1 MKTQSAP
8 ILSDL
13 LPASV
18 RADFP
23 ILQRKMNGKPLVF
36 LDTAASSQKP
46 QSVIDAISHYYS
58 HTHANVHRGLY
69 QLSQEAT
76 DAHEAARLRAA
87 RFFNAASEKEIIFTR
102 GTTDG
107 INTIAFCLGEHSI
120 QSGDEIL
127 ISEMEHHANIVPWQM
142 LAARKD
148 AVLKVVPVLDDGQ
161 LDMEAFDQ
169 LLTDRTKIV
178 ALVHIS
184 NTLGTINPIEEIIEK
199 AHAKDIPVLVDGAQ
213 SAPHQKIDLQALKAD
228 FYVCSA
234 HKMLGPT
241 GIGILYG
248 REKWLNALPPYQGG
262 GEMIETVRFDG
273 TTFNQL
279 PFKFEA
285 GTPNIAGTV
294 GTAAA
299 MDYIDS
305 IGIEAIAA
313 HENSLLNYAMEQL
326 SDINGI
332 QFIGTAPQ
340 KAGVI
345 SFLLDGTHPSDVGVL
360 LDKMGV
366 AVRTGHHCTQ
376 PLMQRY
382 GIPGTVRAS
391 FGPYTTAEDIDI
403 LTQSVQRAA
412 KMLR

>member
-1 MKTQSAP
+1 MIQTSAP
-8 ILSDL
+8 NKTEF
-13 LPASV
+13 AARV

-23 ILQRKMNGKPLVF
+23 ILQREMNGKPLVF

-46 QSVIDAISHYYS
+46 RQVIDAISHYYE

-76 DAHEAARLRAA
+76 DAHEEARRRAA
-87 RFFNAASEKEIIFTR
+87 AFFNAASEREIIFTK

-120 QSGDEIL
+120 EPGDEIL
-127 ISEMEHHANIVPWQM
+127 ITEMEHHANIVPWQM
-142 LAARKD
+142 MAARKG
-148 AVLKVVPVLDDGQ
+148 AHLKVVPIHDDGM
-161 LDMEAFDQ
+161 LNMEAFHEM
-169 LLTDRTKIV
+169 LTERTKILSV
-178 ALVHIS
+178 VHIS
-184 NTLGTINPIEEIIEK
+184 NTLGTINPVKRMIQK
-199 AHAKDIPVLVDGAQ
+199 AHERNIPVLVDGAQ
-213 SAPHQKIDLQALKAD
+213 SAAHQPIDLQELDAD
-228 FYVCSA
+228 FFVCSG

-248 REKWLNALPPYQGG
+248 KEKWLDALPPYQGG

-273 TTFNQL
+273 TTFNKL

-294 GTAAA
+294 GLSAA
-299 MDYIDS
+299 MKYMDE
-305 IGIEAIAA
+305 IGREEIAA
-313 HENSLLNYAMEQL
+313 HDTELLAYGTAQL
-326 SDINGI
+326 ETIDGI
-332 QFIGTAPQ
+332 QFIGQAREKT
-340 KAGVI
+340 GLI
-345 SFLLDGTHPSDVGVL
+345 SFLIDGTHPSDVGVL
-360 LDKMGV
+360 LDKMGI

-391 FGPYTTAEDIDI
+391 FGPYTTKEDIDQ
-403 LTQSVQRAA
+403 LKRGLERAA
-412 KMLR
+412 QMLR

>member
-1 MKTQSAP
+1 MIQTSAP
-8 ILSDL
+8 NKTEF
-13 LPASV
+13 AARV

-23 ILQRKMNGKPLVF
+23 ILQREMNGKPLVF

-46 QSVIDAISHYYS
+46 RQVIDAISHYYE

-76 DAHEAARLRAA
+76 DAHEEARRRAA
-87 RFFNAASEKEIIFTR
+87 AFFNAASEREIIFTK

-120 QSGDEIL
+120 EPGDEIL
-127 ISEMEHHANIVPWQM
+127 ITEMEHHANIVPWQM
-142 LAARKD
+142 MAARKG
-148 AVLKVVPVLDDGQ
+148 AHLKVVPIHDDGM
-161 LDMEAFDQ
+161 LNMEAFHEM
-169 LLTDRTKIV
+169 LTERTKILSV
-178 ALVHIS
+178 VHIS
-184 NTLGTINPIEEIIEK
+184 NTLGTINPVKRMIQK
-199 AHAKDIPVLVDGAQ
+199 AHERNIPVLVDGAQ
-213 SAPHQKIDLQALKAD
+213 SAAHQPIDLQELDAD
-228 FYVCSA
+228 FFVCSG

-248 REKWLNALPPYQGG
+248 KEKWLDALPPYQGG

-273 TTFNQL
+273 TTFNKL

-294 GTAAA
+294 GLSAA
-299 MDYIDS
+299 MKYMDE
-305 IGIEAIAA
+305 IGRKEIAA
-313 HENSLLNYAMEQL
+313 HDQELLAYATAQL
-326 SDINGI
+326 ETIDGI
-332 QFIGTAPQ
+332 QFIGQAREKT
-340 KAGVI
+340 GLI
-345 SFLLDGTHPSDVGVL
+345 SFLIDGTHPSDVGVL
-360 LDKMGV
+360 LDKMGI

-391 FGPYTTAEDIDI
+391 FGPYTTKEDIDQ
-403 LTQSVQRAA
+403 LKRGLERAA
-412 KMLR
+412 QMLR

>member
-1 MKTQSAP
+1 MIQTSAP
-8 ILSDL
+8 NKTEF
-13 LPASV
+13 AVRV

-23 ILQRKMNGKPLVF
+23 ILQREMNGKPLVF

-46 QSVIDAISHYYS
+46 RQVIDAISHYYE

-76 DAHEAARLRAA
+76 DAHEEARRRAA
-87 RFFNAASEKEIIFTR
+87 AFFNAASEREIIFTK

-120 QSGDEIL
+120 EPGDEIL
-127 ISEMEHHANIVPWQM
+127 ITEMEHHANIVPWQM
-142 LAARKD
+142 MAARKG
-148 AVLKVVPVLDDGQ
+148 AHLKVVPIHDDGM
-161 LDMEAFDQ
+161 LNMEAFHEM
-169 LLTDRTKIV
+169 LTERTKILSV
-178 ALVHIS
+178 VHIS
-184 NTLGTINPIEEIIEK
+184 NTLGTINPVKRMIQK
-199 AHAKDIPVLVDGAQ
+199 AHERNIPVLVDGAQ
-213 SAPHQKIDLQALKAD
+213 SAAHQPIDLQELDAD
-228 FYVCSA
+228 FFVCSG

-248 REKWLNALPPYQGG
+248 KEKWLDALPPYQGG

-273 TTFNQL
+273 TTFNKL

-294 GTAAA
+294 GLSAA
-299 MDYIDS
+299 MKYMHE
-305 IGIEAIAA
+305 IGRKEIAA
-313 HENSLLNYAMEQL
+313 HDQELLAYATAQL
-326 SDINGI
+326 ETIDGI
-332 QFIGTAPQ
+332 QFIGQAREKT
-340 KAGVI
+340 GLI
-345 SFLLDGTHPSDVGVL
+345 SFLIDGTHPSDVGVL
-360 LDKMGV
+360 LDKMGI

-391 FGPYTTAEDIDI
+391 FGPYTTKEDIDQ
-403 LTQSVQRAA
+403 LKRGLERAA
-412 KMLR
+412 QMLR

>member
-1 MKTQSAP
+1 MIQTSAP
-8 ILSDL
+8 NKTEF
-13 LPASV
+13 AARV

-23 ILQRKMNGKPLVF
+23 ILQREMNGKPLVF

-46 QSVIDAISHYYS
+46 QQVIDAISQYYE

-76 DAHEAARLRAA
+76 DAHEEARRRAA
-87 RFFNAASEKEIIFTR
+87 AFFNAASEREIIFTK

-120 QSGDEIL
+120 ESGDEIL
-127 ISEMEHHANIVPWQM
+127 ITEMEHHANIVPWQM
-142 LAARKD
+142 MAARKG
-148 AVLKVVPVLDDGQ
+148 AHLKVVPIHDDGM
-161 LDMEAFDQ
+161 LNMEAFHEM
-169 LLTDRTKIV
+169 LTERTKILSV
-178 ALVHIS
+178 VHIS
-184 NTLGTINPIEEIIEK
+184 NTLGTINPVKRIIQK
-199 AHAKDIPVLVDGAQ
+199 AHERNIPVLVDGAQ
-213 SAPHQKIDLQALKAD
+213 SAAHQPIDLQELDAD
-228 FYVCSA
+228 FFVCSG

-248 REKWLNALPPYQGG
+248 KEKWLDALPPYQGG

-273 TTFNQL
+273 TTFNKL

-294 GTAAA
+294 GLSAA
-299 MDYIDS
+299 MKYMDEIGREEIATHDQELLAYGTAQLETID
-305 IGIEAIAA
+305 
-313 HENSLLNYAMEQL
+313 
-326 SDINGI
+326 GI
-332 QFIGTAPQ
+332 QFIGQAREKT
-340 KAGVI
+340 GLI
-345 SFLLDGTHPSDVGVL
+345 SFLIDGTHPSDVGVL
-360 LDKMGV
+360 LDKMGI

-391 FGPYTTAEDIDI
+391 FGPYTTKEDIDQ
-403 LTQSVQRAA
+403 LKRGLERAA
-412 KMLR
+412 QMLR